1 MCTFLKNFS
10 KNVAFNFWLLYNEVI
25 EGESQ
30 MKKKK
35 LKIGRL
41 ILVNILILSIFVF
54 ILLTIPDIPEFNL
67 TVAFMYVIIATL
79 FNIFITEK

>member
-1 MCTFLKNFS
+1 
-10 KNVAFNFWLLYNEVI
+10 
-25 EGESQ
+25 